1 MAENITGFQTKDGV
15 ALVDYDY
22 LANKPVTRIVSDSAD
37 TAPVL
42 RTLESGSYVLQG
54 KFRAYTGATSVLGF
68 SSALMVN
75 VIKGTSKSSVQIFY
89 PVNNCVQFLEITDE
103 AMTKTFVYLNQVL
116 EHIGT
121 MKDLNTEEKTSLVA
135 AINELVDMV
144 SSMSGG
150 TGGGITEETDPTVP
164 EWAKQPTKPTY
175 TAEDVGAAEKDH
187 NHDEKYQPKGNY
199 AAEGHDH
206 DGKYQPVG
214 NYLTEESDPT
224 VPSWAK
230 QPTKPTYTADEVN
243 ARPNTWMP
251 TAEDVGARPST
262 WTPTASDVGADASGT
277 AASKVTEHNAA
288 TDSHN
293 DIRLLIQGLDARLTA
308 LADSDDTTLDQLSE
322 LVAYIKANRG
332 LIESITTDKVNVA
345 DIINNL
351 TTNATNKPLSAA
363 QGVALKSLIDALT
376 TTVDGKQTAEQV
388 ATAISN
394 ALKAYPTT
402 TAMQT
407 AISTAL
413 ADYAKADHNHD
424 GTYQPAG
431 DYASGDHN
439 HDGVYQPKGDYAAE
453 GHNHDDTYAAKEHD
467 HAGVYQPAGSYA
479 ASDHNHDG
487 TYAKPADIPTVPSAL
502 PNPYALTILGKT
514 YTGGKAVSLTA
525 EEIMEAIKAAS
536 GGVVAYLDGSK
547 LVMTGNLPD
556 ATYTAYYEVENDD
569 GTKSL
574 VEIGELTLGEEET
587 TEPDP
592 VTYTVTFVADGVTVE
607 TVTYEAGATSIEE
620 PTVPV
625 KDGYTGVWESYTLN
639 DTNITVNAVYT
650 AIETE
655 EPEPVTENITLT
667 KDVSIVTGT
676 GADRASST
684 AYCATP
690 HIDVSGI
697 PKPCTI
703 HLTGARWTFTNAS
716 DTGYIRFY
724 IANTSGTKLASDYTH
739 SSKMPSGVT
748 LATNDGDETD
758 VTVTITSDNIGTVR
772 FAGHYTYGNLG
783 NTNVNMTQ
791 TQATLTYTPT
801 S

>member
-54 KFRAYTGATSVLGF
+54 KFRAYSGATSVLGF

-75 VIKGTSKSSVQIFY
+75 VIKSTSKSSVQIFY

-103 AMTKTFVYLNQVL
+103 AMSKTFVYLNQVL

-214 NYLTEESDPT
+214 NYLTNESDPT

-230 QPTKPTYTADEVN
+230 QPTKPTYTADEVK
-243 ARPNTWMP
+243 ARPDTWMP
-251 TAEDVGARPST
+251 TAEDVGARPDT
-262 WTPTASDVGADASGT
+262 WTPTASDVGADAVDT
-277 AASKVTEHNAA
+277 AATLVADHNAD
-288 TDSHN
+288 TESHN

-363 QGVALKSLIDALT
+363 QGVALKALIDELT
-376 TTVDGKQTAEQV
+376 TTVSGKQTAEQV

-413 ADYAKADHNHD
+413 ADYAKADHNHE
-424 GTYQPAG
+424 GVYQPAG

-439 HDGVYQPKGDYAAE
+439 HDSVYQPKGDYAAE
-453 GHNHDDTYAAKEHD
+453 GHNHDDTYAAKDHD
-467 HAGVYQPAGSYA
+467 
-479 ASDHNHDG
+479 HDG
-487 TYAKPADIPTVPSAL
+487 TYAKSSDIPTVPQAL
-502 PNPYALTILGKT
+502 PNPYTLTILGKD
-514 YTGGKAVSLTA
+514 YSGSAAVSLTV
-525 EEIMEAIKAAS
+525 EEIIEAIKAAS
-536 GGVVAYLDGSK
+536 GGIVAYLDGNS

-556 ATYTAYYEVENDD
+556 ATYTAYYEVQNDD
-569 GTKSL
+569 GTTSL

-592 VTYTVTFVADGVTVE
+592 DPVTYTVTFVADGETVA
-607 TVTYEAGATSIEE
+607 TVTYEAGETSIEE
-620 PTVPV
+620 PAVPA
-625 KDGYTGVWESYTLN
+625 KDGYTGAWKPYTLN

-655 EPEPVTENITLT
+655 EPEPVTVDIELT
-667 KDVSIVTGT
+667 DGIRIGSDGT
-676 GADRASST
+676 DRTNAG
-684 AYCATP
+684 YCATP
-690 HIDVSGI
+690 HIDLTSI

-703 HLTGARWTFTNAS
+703 NLTKAYWCTAESTYTMVRVHTAKADGTTLINNITMESVGGDYFTIVDNS
-716 DTGYIRFY
+716 GGTG
-724 IANTSGTKLASDYTH
+724 N
-739 SSKMPSGVT
+739 
-748 LATNDGDETD
+748 D
-758 VTVTITSDNIGTVR
+758 VTVTVKSDEVATIRFSGTWTKAGTSDSSVTFEAAGTK
-772 FAGHYTYGNLG
+772 
-783 NTNVNMTQ
+783 
-791 TQATLTYTPT
+791 ATLTYTPA